1 MKIVTIIGARPQF
14 IKAAAV
20 SRAIAKHN
28 HIIRNT
34 AARTSNPLPITEVLV
49 HTGQHYDEA
58 MSDIFFRELEIPKPK
73 YNLNI
78 GSGTHGAQTGQMLA
92 NIEKVLIKEKPDWV
106 LIYGDTNSTLA
117 GAVSAAKLHI
127 PIAHVEAG
135 LRSFNRLMPEEINR
149 IVADQLSSL
158 LFCPSQIAVDNL
170 AKEGI
175 NNGVFIVGDVMAD
188 ALRFAVEKSA
198 KHIKILQKH
207 KLQPRKYLLATI
219 HRAENTDN
227 KERLENIMNALSEI
241 AKRETVVLPI
251 HPRTRK
257 MLDNHYTAHLT
268 PNTSHLTPHTSL
280 KIIEP
285 VGYFDIIALEKSAR
299 MILTDSGGIQKEAYW
314 LKVPCVTLRDETEWL
329 ETVENG
335 WNILTGANSTKII
348 KAVKTFKTPAKH
360 PKLYGNGKAAE
371 KCLKTLLRYKST

>member
-1 MKIVTIIGARPQF
+1 MKIATIIGARPQF

-28 HIIRNT
+28 NLTH
-34 AARTSNPLPITEVLV
+34 NPLPITCCKAPITHYPSPITEIII
-49 HTGQHYDEA
+49 HTGQHYDDE
-58 MSDIFFRELEIPKPK
+58 MSAIFFRELEIPKPK

-78 GSGTHGAQTGQMLA
+78 GSGTHGTQTGKMLSG
-92 NIEKVLIKEKPDWV
+92 IEDVLLKEKPDWV

-149 IVADQLSSL
+149 VVADHISHL
-158 LFCPSQIAVDNL
+158 LLCPSQVAVNNL
-170 AKEGI
+170 SAEGI
-175 NNGVFIVGDVMAD
+175 SKGVKIVGDVMAD
-188 ALRFAVEKSA
+188 ALQFAA
-198 KHIKILQKH
+198 RHIQTKADIKK
-207 KLQPRKYLLATI
+207 KLQLQNQTYLLATI

-227 KERLENIMNALSEI
+227 KERLQNIISALNALEDTI
-241 AKRETVVLPI
+241 ILPI

-257 MLDNHYTAHLT
+257 ILHDMNLT
-268 PNTSHLTPHTSL
+268 LKPHVR
-280 KIIEP
+280 IIDP
-285 VGYFDIIALEKSAR
+285 VGYFDMIALEYSAR

-335 WNILTGANSTKII
+335 WNILTGANSAKII
-348 KAVKTFKTPAKH
+348 KAVKTFKSPAKH
-360 PKLYGNGKAAE
+360 PQLYGNGKAAE
-371 KCLKTLLRYKST
+371 KCLKTLLKYKST